1 MKLRGRPHEPFAVD
15 RGIARDPEQ
24 PRTRVF
30 QLAETLPFAQGP
42 DENIVQ
48 HVIGGG
54 AVAQASHQKA
64 AQFALMGMPCTEHA
78 IECRRILPVRN
89 RICIFAR
96 FFLHP
101 FAVSFV
107 IPGKWN
113 TRKRISMLETF
124 TLFADWLTHAVLGL
138 DPSSRL
144 GQAVHFFV
152 EDTSKILVLLM
163 VMIYVIGL
171 ARASL
176 DLERVRAFLQR
187 KHRFAGYLFGSAFGA
202 ITPFCSCSSIPLFLG
217 FTSAGIPIG
226 VTMAFLLTSPV
237 INEVAVV
244 LLWSLLGWKFT
255 LAYIVVGMSVGIL
268 GGLLLDRLRAEQ
280 WLQDFAARAYRQAG
294 GHSDATPQAQ
304 PTPGTM
310 TFAERHE
317 FAKNETLEIAGRIWK
332 WVLIGIGIGAALHGF
347 MPEGWFE
354 RQFGT
359 GQWWSVPAAV
369 LAGLPL
375 YSNATGVIPVLES
388 LLGKGLP
395 LGTTLAF
402 CMSVVAASIPEF
414 LLLKQVMLWRLLA
427 LLFVILLASFMLVGW
442 IFNAIAPWLDIV

>member
-1 MKLRGRPHEPFAVD
+1 
-15 RGIARDPEQ
+15 
-24 PRTRVF
+24 
-30 QLAETLPFAQGP
+30 
-42 DENIVQ
+42 
-48 HVIGGG
+48 
-54 AVAQASHQKA
+54 
-64 AQFALMGMPCTEHA
+64 
-78 IECRRILPVRN
+78 
-89 RICIFAR
+89 
-96 FFLHP
+96 
-101 FAVSFV
+101 
-107 IPGKWN
+107 
-113 TRKRISMLETF
+113 MLEIF
-124 TLFADWLTHAVLGL
+124 THFADWLAYAVLGL
-138 DPSSRL
+138 DPASRF
-144 GQAVHFFV
+144 GSAVHFFI

-187 KHRFAGYLFGSAFGA
+187 KHRFAGYLFGSGFGA

-268 GGLLLDRLRAEQ
+268 GGLLLDRLRAER
-280 WLQDFAARAYRQAG
+280 WLQDFAARAYQQAG
-294 GHSDATPQAQ
+294 DQADASHRAQ
-304 PTPGTM
+304 TAPGTM
-310 TFAERHE
+310 TLSERHE

-347 MPEGWFE
+347 VPEGWFE
-354 RQFGT
+354 RQFGA

-388 LLGKGLP
+388 LLEKGLP

-427 LLFVILLASFMLVGW
+427 LLFAILLISFILVGW